1 MAHTNRVS
9 LKSHSHQKVLIE
21 ELKDGE
27 LKGIVGGETVSY
39 SASNV
44 TGDGTEIIIEQS
56 IEDKQTGNNR
66 TVTTKTSKTVNGT
79 KEATTTILNYVSG
92 VLQVP

>member
-1 MAHTNRVS
+1 MANINGVS
-9 LKSHSHQKVLIE
+9 LKSHSHQKVIIE
-21 ELKDGE
+21 ELRDGE
-27 LKGIVGGETVSY
+27 LKGIVGGETISY

-56 IEDKQTGNNR
+56 IQDKQTGNNR
-66 TVTTKTSKTVNGT
+66 KVTTKTSKTVNGIT
-79 KEATTTILNYVSG
+79 QATTTILNYVSG